1 MNLDPGPAPDGRKL
15 SVAGREFH
23 LIEMGEGAPLF
34 LLHGGG
40 PGCTAW
46 SDFGV
51 VARMF
56 ARNRRCIMPHLLQYG
71 RSDKQ
76 VIQGPMWTYHARMMV
91 RLIGAL
97 GVVLDR
103 KRTRMHSSHSCTHRM
118 TSSA

>member
-56 ARNRRCIMPHLLQYG
+56 ARNRRCIMPDRSEEHTSELQSLMRISYAVFCL
-71 RSDKQ
+71 KKKN
-76 VIQGPMWTYHARMMV
+76 IPLHNKTPA
-91 RLIGAL
+91 
-97 GVVLDR
+97 
-103 KRTRMHSSHSCTHRM
+103 
-118 TSSA
+118 

>member
-56 ARNRRCIMPHLLQYG
+56 ARNRRCIMPDLLQYG

-76 VIQGPMWTYHARMMV
+76 VIQGPMWNYHARMMV
-91 RLIGAL
+91 GLMRSEE
-97 GVVLDR
+97 
-103 KRTRMHSSHSCTHRM
+103 H
-118 TSSA
+118 TSELQSLMRISYAVFCLKKNK